1 MKKVWCKLIA
11 LQPALR
17 QLNNKE
23 FKYISQ
29 QIEKARY
36 ELSRIQEEL
45 YDQAT
50 NDLVEQEKEILMKLE
65 KWSMIEESALRQKLR
80 TRWIQ
85 LGDTNNKYFSVIIK
99 ERTQKKKI
107 ICITSLTGQILY
119 EPQAIQNEFV
129 QFYKG
134 LMGSSV
140 TTLPAIDVQ
149 VMKRGPTLSRQQR
162 IDLCADITKE
172 EITARLQSIGN
183 DKAPGIDGFNAYFF
197 KYTWKT
203 IKEDIIDA
211 VKSFFKIGKIYKP
224 VNCTLVT
231 LIPKVENPKTVK
243 EYRPIACCTVL
254 YKIISK
260 VLAKRLHDVIQSVI
274 CDSQARFIP
283 GRKISNNVLLA
294 HELVKAYT
302 RKNISP
308 RNMLKIDLQ
317 KAYDLVEWD

>member
-254 YKIISK
+254 HKIISK
-260 VLAKRLHDVIQSVI
+260 VLAKRLHDVI
-274 CDSQARFIP
+274 
-283 GRKISNNVLLA
+283 
-294 HELVKAYT
+294 
-302 RKNISP
+302 
-308 RNMLKIDLQ
+308 
-317 KAYDLVEWD
+317 